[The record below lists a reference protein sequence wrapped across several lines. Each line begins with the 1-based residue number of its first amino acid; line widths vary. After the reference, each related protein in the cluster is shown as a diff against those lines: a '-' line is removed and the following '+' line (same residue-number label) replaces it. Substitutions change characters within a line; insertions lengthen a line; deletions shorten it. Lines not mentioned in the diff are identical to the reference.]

1 MADTVRLDGHQLCV
15 ARPLQPWP
23 LVRLFAAGA
32 LVVATACCSKQ
43 KVEAPPMPE
52 PTVEVVPTGDLYH
65 RPHVTILAVT
75 DWQSVLKPCGCT
87 VDLQKGGIERIAKY
101 VGDLRKQ
108 DDSVLFV
115 HAGSLLA
122 DPDAT
127 TGPRAAQMA
136 SRLDAFAEALDHLQ
150 VAAVALSTYDMDV
163 GGQVVNA
170 VYDHAKWPLLAL
182 QGGSRK
188 AMPSALVR
196 TKSGV
201 SVGLLA
207 VDPKAPE
214 DDAMRQ
220 QAVEDE
226 VVRLRSQR
234 VKIVVVLSNLG
245 LRGSRKLARAVPGI
259 DVMIVGQLD
268 DKIEPELDLE
278 REGDTLIVHA
288 GRHGAWM
295 SALTLAPSGQD
306 HAWREVSEAV
316 PGVVEDLQIR
326 ITAMEKT
333 LADIKQRSTVANQK
347 ALPFFEARLA
357 EMKLRLDAAK
367 RAQGQPLPPGALV
380 GFRPIGLLWS
390 TPTDPEVA
398 KIVAE
403 YDAKVADANLKAAG
417 DVPPPPVGQ
426 AGYVGQKACMEC
438 HDDTAAFQA
447 ADLHQS
453 AWKPLEKTNKIKDL
467 DCVSCHVTGF
477 GQPGGSNLAH
487 LAGLTDVQCEACH
500 GPGSLHVKAPARGPN
515 SHIIAQPDA
524 TICAG
529 CHTAVHSPRFDF
541 ADYRKR
547 LIVPGHGLPLKG
559 AHAP

>member
-1 MADTVRLDGHQLCV
+1 
-15 ARPLQPWP
+15 
-23 LVRLFAAGA
+23 
-32 LVVATACCSKQ
+32 
-43 KVEAPPMPE
+43 MPE
-52 PTVEVVPTGDLYH
+52 PTVEIAPSGDLYH

-188 AMPSALVR
+188 AMPSTLVR

-245 LRGSRKLARAVPGI
+245 LA
-259 DVMIVGQLD
+259 
-268 DKIEPELDLE
+268 
-278 REGDTLIVHA
+278 
-288 GRHGAWM
+288 
-295 SALTLAPSGQD
+295 
-306 HAWREVSEAV
+306 
-316 PGVVEDLQIR
+316 
-326 ITAMEKT
+326 
-333 LADIKQRSTVANQK
+333 
-347 ALPFFEARLA
+347 
-357 EMKLRLDAAK
+357 
-367 RAQGQPLPPGALV
+367 
-380 GFRPIGLLWS
+380 
-390 TPTDPEVA
+390 
-398 KIVAE
+398 
-403 YDAKVADANLKAAG
+403 
-417 DVPPPPVGQ
+417 Q
-426 AGYVGQKACMEC
+426 AG
-438 HDDTAAFQA
+438 
-447 ADLHQS
+447 
-453 AWKPLEKTNKIKDL
+453 
-467 DCVSCHVTGF
+467 
-477 GQPGGSNLAH
+477 
-487 LAGLTDVQCEACH
+487 
-500 GPGSLHVKAPARGPN
+500 ARG
-515 SHIIAQPDA
+515 
-524 TICAG
+524 AG
-529 CHTAVHSPRFDF
+529 H
-541 ADYRKR
+541 
-547 LIVPGHGLPLKG
+547 
-559 AHAP
+559 